1 MTDDPRD
8 ELDRALGARLN
19 AMAPADDD
27 ATAVLEEMRPGLRR
41 ARTRHRVARASA
53 ALGVLAV
60 VVSLVAVVSSGSI
73 RHGKV
78 AVQTSPTTSK
88 PAIAPKPKPPTV
100 HAVTTTTQPTQPV
113 PPITAPNAHSGEGPH
128 PTTPAPANPTPGG
141 GGPTSPGPTSPPQA
155 TVLHYS
161 AQGGTLDLT
170 CSDGQLSLVKF
181 TANPGWH
188 GGMHDNSPQEMQVR
202 FTRNSDD
209 GGIAD
214 GGSDVRPL
222 EDSQSFIDVRVDG
235 DCAHLRIDHQ

>member
-53 ALGVLAV
+53 ALAVLAV

-100 HAVTTTTQPTQPV
+100 HPVTTTTQPTQPV
-113 PPITAPNAHSGEGPH
+113 PPITAPKAHGSVGPR
-128 PTTPAPANPTPGG
+128 PTTLVPANPTPGG
-141 GGPTSPGPTSPPQA
+141 GGPSSPGPTSPPQA
-155 TVLHYS
+155 NVLHYS
-161 AQGGTLDLT
+161 APGGTLDLT
-170 CSDGQLSLVKF
+170 CSDGRLSLVKF
-181 TANPGWH
+181 SANPGWN

-209 GGIAD
+209 GGISN
-214 GGSDVRPL
+214 GSSDVRAF
-222 EDSQSFIDVRVDG
+222 EDDQSFIDVRVG
-235 DCAHLRIDHQ
+235 SDCAHLSFDHQ